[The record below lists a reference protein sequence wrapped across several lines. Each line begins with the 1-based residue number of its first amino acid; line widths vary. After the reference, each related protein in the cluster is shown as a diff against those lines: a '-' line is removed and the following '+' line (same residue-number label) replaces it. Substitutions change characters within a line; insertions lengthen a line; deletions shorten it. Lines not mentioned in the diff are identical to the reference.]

1 MPERKYTPHSDED
14 LTGVRTN
21 LSIKYG
27 LGGPMGSMTD
37 AVKQYKKYENKRKK
51 DMKALKN

>member
-37 AVKQYKKYENKRKK
+37 AVKQYKKYEKKWKK
-51 DMKALKN
+51 DMKALKK